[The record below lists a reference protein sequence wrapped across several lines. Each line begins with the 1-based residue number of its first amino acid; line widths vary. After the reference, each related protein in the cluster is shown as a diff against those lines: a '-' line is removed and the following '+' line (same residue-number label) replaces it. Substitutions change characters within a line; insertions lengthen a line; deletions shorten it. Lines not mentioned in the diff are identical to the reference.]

1 MPEND
6 KVLISGAD
14 ISQAIGLLSRL
25 PMRLA
30 PRDENRSIAASA
42 WAWPLVGAGLGLLA
56 GLCGLIITAFGAGP
70 GIAAGVTL
78 AATMML
84 TGALHEDGLADTADG
99 LWGGQD
105 RDRRLEIMKDSRV
118 GTYGVLA
125 LCLSTLIRW
134 SALTALFQV
143 GWILAPLIA
152 VGALS
157 RLPMAMIL
165 ANLPNARGAGL
176 AASTGQPEGQTIAIA
191 IAITLSVGLL
201 FIGWNAIPAL
211 FWVAIATI
219 ALAALAK
226 SKIGGQTGDIL
237 GASHQLA
244 EIAVLASLT
253 ASTI

>member
-191 IAITLSVGLL
+191 IATTASIFSFDAPLFGLML
-201 FIGWNAIPAL
+201 PYSSILRTTFPICQRRMGLAWWINLFSATIFSISFIGRLNAKYP
-211 FWVAIATI
+211 
-219 ALAALAK
+219 
-226 SKIGGQTGDIL
+226 
-237 GASHQLA
+237 
-244 EIAVLASLT
+244 
-253 ASTI
+253 